1 MTFQRGT
8 VVAILA
14 IAITCGTAL
23 AAPAP
28 APAWLKFTH
37 PELGFSVSY
46 PEDWILA
53 GGVAGVDF
61 VALGPQ
67 VAGVQAMRLNV
78 NITHDAVPAGTS
90 VDVYHTKSEEVL
102 KSTFTAYRL
111 VRSAR
116 ITIGTFPAVLRQ
128 YTWKRTDGIELF
140 QLQLLTIDTTRGY
153 VVTGTT
159 LAGSSHLKGETKAL
173 ATIML
178 TFRPRQ
184 PL

>member
-14 IAITCGTAL
+14 IAIACGTAL
-23 AAPAP
+23 AAP

-67 VAGVQAMRLNV
+67 VAGVQGMRLNI

-90 VDVYHTKSEEVL
+90 VDVYHVKSEEVL
-102 KSTFTAYRL
+102 KSTFSAYHLVQAARL
-111 VRSAR
+111 
-116 ITIGTFPAVLRQ
+116 TIGTFPAVLRQ
-128 YTWKRTDGIELF
+128 YTWKRGDGVELY
-140 QLQLLTIDTTRGY
+140 QLQLLTIETARGY
-153 VVTGTT
+153 VITGTT

-173 ATIML
+173 STIML
-178 TFRPRQ
+178 TFRPRR
-184 PL
+184 PS